1 MRNQFLLKHVCDD
14 LASFKS
20 ELQTCWLIA
29 RALIC
34 FTTGSMVASF
44 VLILLRTPQEVQV
57 VVVMEAVATLLVVAT
72 VEAMAVLPKAMAEDM
87 EAGTTVDMA
96 REVAT
101 V

>member
-1 MRNQFLLKHVCDD
+1 
-14 LASFKS
+14 
-20 ELQTCWLIA
+20 
-29 RALIC
+29 
-34 FTTGSMVASF
+34 MVASF